1 MDTLF
6 EFVISHPILVGVF
19 VVFLTLFIVNEI
31 RRSGQSVSTHQLV
44 SLVNTQGALIVDVR
58 DASEYSAGHIVDAVN
73 IPYTALQSRINEIEK
88 YKEKPVV
95 VTCKMGQHSGM
106 AGTILKKAGF
116 QDVSRLKGG
125 YAEWERQN
133 LPLVKK

>member
-6 EFVISHPILVGVF
+6 EFVINHPILVGVF

-44 SLVNTQGALIVDVR
+44 NLVNTQGALIVDVR

-116 QDVSRLKGG
+116 LDVSRLKGG

>member
-6 EFVISHPILVGVF
+6 EFVINHPILVGVF

-44 SLVNTQGALIVDVR
+44 NLVNTQGALIVDVR

-73 IPYTALQSRINEIEK
+73 IPYTALQSRISEIEK

-116 QDVSRLKGG
+116 LDVSRLKGG

>member
-6 EFVISHPILVGVF
+6 EFVMNHPILVGVF
-19 VVFLTLFIVNEI
+19 VVFLTLFIVNEV

-44 SLVNTQGALIVDVR
+44 NLVNTQGALIVDVR

-95 VTCKMGQHSGM
+95 VVCKMGQHSGM

-116 QDVSRLKGG
+116 QDVSRLKSGVM
-125 YAEWERQN
+125 EWERQN